1 MENGWMEKL
10 QGDAVFSIRRK
21 QRAVDKICIIPRG
34 ISSPAARRNY
44 RVAPRR
50 AGSLCRTGIVPEI
63 MLPEDGRFMDLFRS
77 DYNEPDETSS
87 LIPYPLIN
95 TAAINIIPAILQT
108 FLDCARCRF

>member
-1 MENGWMEKL
+1 MVAARM
-10 QGDAVFSIRRK
+10 QFFSIRRK
-21 QRAVDKICIIPRG
+21 QRAVDKICIIPRR

-44 RVAPRR
+44 RAAPVRYVKR
-50 AGSLCRTGIVPEI
+50 IVPEI

-95 TAAINIIPAILQT
+95 S
-108 FLDCARCRF
+108 RY